1 MPEKKQAQHHHKEN
15 LVADEHKI
23 AKGAHKV
30 DSAIYMGEVIASG
43 KPKRIERYF
52 LYKIAYKLFAKL
64 MGKTVNR
71 L

>member
-1 MPEKKQAQHHHKEN
+1 MAGKNQPQHHHKEN
-15 LVADEHKI
+15 LVADEHKV

-52 LYKIAYKLFAKL
+52 LYKIAYKLFGKFMA
-64 MGKTVNR
+64 KTVNK